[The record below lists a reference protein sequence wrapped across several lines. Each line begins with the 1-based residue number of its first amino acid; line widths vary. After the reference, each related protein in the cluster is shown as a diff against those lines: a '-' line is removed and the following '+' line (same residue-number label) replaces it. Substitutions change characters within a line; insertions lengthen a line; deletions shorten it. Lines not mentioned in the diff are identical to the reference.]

1 MSSLYPLISTFN
13 RGEISPLLASRV
25 DIDSW
30 RQSLAYCRNFHVLTH
45 GGLRRRSGTRFIAE
59 TAVMSSN
66 SRLLPFKFSE
76 AQSYVLEINGG
87 GNMRFLALRGL
98 LFSGASPYAISHPW
112 SAAAVNRV
120 SYTQFNDVA
129 YFAHKSYSPRKLT
142 RSGDTSWALAE
153 AVFKNG
159 PYLPEKTEG
168 TTLKPSGRGSITPD
182 MTSNT
187 APSGTVTS
195 SPVDANAFKVFD
207 LNKNSPW
214 VPAGT
219 SGEVAYEFPG
229 STEKVCDSYWVTS
242 APNFPEDAPISWTV
256 EGFDGST
263 WVTLDTRD
271 AESGWQQSQT
281 RYYEFTNKNSY
292 RAYKFKWNAVGQDGS
307 EESRISEI
315 GFNEAGDTAT
325 AFTLTASST
334 AGINAGSGFLASD
347 VGRSIRLMG
356 SDGRW
361 RWATIVSRSS
371 ATVVS
376 VRMFGHALPDTS
388 RIARWQLGAFS
399 ASSGFPAAVALYDE
413 RLMWARTNT
422 EPVTVFGSKQG
433 DFEQYGISDPVLTTD
448 GIKITLLSSNMNEI
462 LWLADDEDIVTGSA
476 GQIRSIGPSD
486 ITQSFS
492 AANLTQR
499 KGPTSGAEYLQP
511 ISIGGVTLYV
521 GQGGTKIREL
531 VLGEQNR
538 YVAPELTVL
547 AEHMLKSGVRDWAFA
562 EKPDP
567 TIYVVTNDGLLTAI
581 TYDREQ
587 QQLGFARH
595 DVGGVVENVA
605 VIPGIEDGFDDVYLT
620 VRRTINGGLKRYIE
634 VMERPFDGDV
644 DGINDAFFVDCGLSL
659 IEAAK
664 PVTSM
669 TFAAECVMTVAAHG
683 WSNGATVSLSG
694 VIIVDGAG
702 NEVGRMDGT
711 YTIGSVTTDTFK
723 ILKDGVP
730 VDTTQYAGMTHT
742 ATGTATRLISTVTG
756 LSHLEGEEVL
766 VLADG
771 GVVESLVVS
780 AGQITLPYAAATIH
794 VGLEYTSRA
803 VTLPYMG
810 PQQDGVLFGRRRN
823 VIGSH
828 VDVLHTGAL
837 KVGYLGT
844 DTWTPEL
851 PEQILKDGGNLFG
864 NAIDLQ
870 SGFKRCDYD
879 SSWEA
884 NGQIVMETSAPLP
897 ALIRSIVLQVEGEP

>member
-59 TAVMSSN
+59 VANMN
-66 SRLLPFKFSE
+66 GFSRLLPFKFSE
-76 AQSYVLEINGG
+76 EQAYVLEINSGG
-87 GNMRFLALRGL
+87 QMRFLALRGL
-98 LFSGASPYAISHPW
+98 LYSGASPYAISHSW
-112 SAAAVNRV
+112 NAIAVNRL

-129 YFAHKSYSPRKLT
+129 YFAHKDYSPRKLT
-142 RSGDTSWALAE
+142 RLADTSWTLAE
-153 AVFKNG
+153 ATFRNG

-168 TTLKPSGRGSITPD
+168 TTLLPSARGSITPA
-182 MTSNT
+182 MTSNS
-187 APSGTVTS
+187 APEGTVTS
-195 SPVDANAFKVFD
+195 SPVDTNAYKVFD
-207 LNKNSPW
+207 ISKTSDW
-214 VPAGT
+214 VVGT
-219 SGEVAYEFPG
+219 PTGEVAYQFPG
-229 STEKVCDSYWVTS
+229 TTEKVCDSYWIAS
-242 APNFPEDAPISWTV
+242 SPNYAEDTPVSWTI

-263 WVTLDTRD
+263 WITLDTRD
-271 AESGWQQSQT
+271 AENGWQQSET
-281 RYYEFTNKNSY
+281 RYYEFTNKSAY
-292 RAYKFKWNAVGQDGS
+292 RAYKFKWTAVGQADS
-307 EESRISEI
+307 TDARIGEI
-315 GFNEAGDTAT
+315 GFNEGGDTPT

-334 AGINAGSGFLASD
+334 SGINGGSGFLASD

-361 RWATIVSRSS
+361 RWAAIISRTST
-371 ATVVS
+371 TVVT
-376 VRMFGHALPDTS
+376 VRMFGHALPNTS

-399 ASSGFPAAVALYDE
+399 AASGFPGAVALYDE
-413 RLMWARTNT
+413 RLTWARTNS

-448 GIKITLLSSNMNEI
+448 GLKITLLSSNMNEI
-462 LWLADDEDIVTGSA
+462 LWLADDEDIITGSA

-492 AANLTQR
+492 ATNLTQR
-499 KGPTSGAEYLQP
+499 KGPTSGAEYHQP

-531 VLGEQNR
+531 VLGQQNR

-547 AEHMLKSGVRDWAFA
+547 AEHMLKTGVKDWAFA

-567 TIYVVTNDGLLTAI
+567 TIYVVTGDGLLTAI

-595 DVGGVVENVA
+595 DVGGIIENVA
-605 VIPGIEDGFDDVYLT
+605 VIPGIEAGFDDVYLT
-620 VRRTINGGLKRYIE
+620 VRRPINGNRRYIE
-634 VMERPFDGDV
+634 VMERPFDGDI
-644 DGINDAFFVDCGLSL
+644 DTIENAFFVDCGLSL
-659 IEAAK
+659 TQTAK

-669 TFAAECVMTVAAHG
+669 TFASECVMTVAAHG
-683 WSNGATVSLSG
+683 WPNGATVRLSG
-694 VIIVDGAG
+694 VVIVDGSG

-723 ILKDGVP
+723 ILKDGLP
-730 VDTTQYAGMTHT
+730 VDTTQFIGMTHT
-742 ATGTATRLISTVTG
+742 AEGTATRLISTVTG

-771 GVVESLVVS
+771 GVVENLVVS
-780 AGQITLPYAAATIH
+780 GGQITLPYGAAKIH

-864 NAIDLQ
+864 NPIDLQ